1 MPRSLLI
8 AFVWHLLL
16 AGFCLLRTPAFEAPG
31 EADRLRAAIAVA
43 QGNTPRDPHAALLG
57 VTLRG
62 LGAVDLEPIVRAA
75 PAGSALRYLHGADEP
90 AGSREQLTLLGL
102 RAWSLLLG
110 LLTLTLTWH
119 LARLAFPREPGI
131 ATAAVLIQACVP
143 QWAFSHGTLWAGA
156 LTAVATHAGFLLAVR
171 GAVRGRFSTG
181 DGVAL
186 GLALCLARGSDPHTW
201 FVGVIVA
208 IALFAAR
215 ATRPHAATTL
225 AAVGYLVGAW
235 LAPAALTT
243 PAGDRGVLALLV
255 SFVGEFGD
263 ATVPAPLLPCLATVV
278 LIALAT
284 VGIIVG
290 GSKLTDAKAG
300 LGVLFF
306 SCSLGTMALARA
318 GVVDGMSGRTFLLA
332 SGPMFVVTA
341 AGLLAFGRRFTRRRP
356 AWPLGVTS
364 LIPFLPCA
372 TVLLTAYLPALRP
385 EQARAAAPGFA
396 AIQGSLRTGDARGID
411 PTTPPDAA
419 VLAAPPTLAW
429 RASPS
434 VAGFVVTGWTD
445 DGRVVF
451 TSFDAVGASAPT
463 DTWTLPADTFAALP
477 AGATIHWRVRALAH
491 RTRGEASAAMP
502 GSGVR
507 TFKLAPGTGV
517 RPR

>member
-1 MPRSLLI
+1 MPRPLLI

-31 EADRLRAAIAVA
+31 EADRLREAIAVA
-43 QGNTPRDPHAALLG
+43 QGNAPSTPYAALLG
-57 VTLRG
+57 VTLRA
-62 LGAVDLEPIVRAA
+62 LDAADLEPVVRAA
-75 PAGSALRYLHGADEP
+75 PEAGALHYLHGADEP
-90 AGSREQLTLLGL
+90 AGSREQFTLLAL

-110 LLTLTLTWH
+110 LLTLTLTWR
-119 LARLAFPREPGI
+119 LARTAFPREPGI

-171 GAVRGRFSTG
+171 GAVRGRFSPG

-186 GLALCLARGSDPHTW
+186 GLALCLARASDPHTW
-201 FVGVIVA
+201 FV
-208 IALFAAR
+208 
-215 ATRPHAATTL
+215 RPHAATTL
-225 AAVGYLVGAW
+225 AALGYLVGAW

-243 PAGDRGVLALLV
+243 PAGDRGVLAFLV

-263 ATVPAPLLPCLATVV
+263 AAVPAPLLPCLATVV
-278 LIALAT
+278 VIAAAT
-284 VGIIVG
+284 VGILVG

-318 GVVDGMSGRTFLLA
+318 GVADGMSGRAFLLA
-332 SGPMFVVTA
+332 GGPMFVVTA

-372 TVLLTAYLPALRP
+372 TVLLTAYFPALQP
-385 EQARAAAPGFA
+385 ERARADAPGFA
-396 AIQGSLRTGDARGID
+396 AIQGDLRGGDARGIEV
-411 PTTPPDAA
+411 TTPPEAA
-419 VLAAPPTLAW
+419 VLATPATFAW
-429 RASPS
+429 RARPAP
-434 VAGFVVTGWTD
+434 AGFVVSGWTD

-451 TSFDAVGASAPT
+451 TSFDAQGASTST
-463 DTWTLPADTFAALP
+463 DTWTLPADAFAALP
-477 AGATIHWRVRALAH
+477 TGTPIHWRVRALAD
-491 RTRGEASAAMP
+491 RTRGEASATMP
-502 GSGVR
+502 GSVVR
-507 TFKLAPGTGV
+507 TFRVG
-517 RPR
+517 R